1 MSLIVSSEVRHCKET
16 THDFSHPITTYAR
29 ARSLR
34 LAYEANGHGL
44 VHTVGAHKGAS
55 AAAAFEAR
63 QMQHGLVL
71 NRDGAPSPVVHQFD
85 RLVAPLSAP
94 LRLRLA
100 ALSAAVDEANHSAAL
115 RCRFAQK
122 GSTSL
127 MRIASGGK
135 ATQLVCE

>member
-1 MSLIVSSEVRHCKET
+1 MLV
-16 THDFSHPITTYAR
+16 YY
-29 ARSLR
+29 
-34 LAYEANGHGL
+34 LAIAGW
-44 VHTVGAHKGAS
+44 
-55 AAAAFEAR
+55 R
-63 QMQHGLVL
+63 
-71 NRDGAPSPVVHQFD
+71 RDGHCR
-85 RLVAPLSAP
+85 RLL